1 MNYKNLIAFGSNTNL
16 LILFFILCSCAV
28 FISPA
33 FLDFDN
39 IQNII
44 RTVMVLGII
53 AFGMTMVMILGEIDL
68 SVGSIAAFS
77 CAFGGIFVD
86 SNSSFLV
93 IILTLLAGAFCGFIN
108 GIGVA
113 VVKVP
118 SLIMTLGTMAIIRNA
133 GYIMTNGQAAYPT
146 KLDYY
151 MLAAKG
157 YLGIVP
163 VPVIIFVI
171 LSFFCAIIVRFTTL
185 GKSFYAVGSNPIAS
199 LLSGISNNYAKI
211 IAFTVCGLCCSIA
224 GLIQSARLGQI
235 DPHMGIGW
243 ELTVIAIAV
252 LGGASLYGGK
262 GSIEGTIIA
271 TLIIGVINN
280 LLNLMGMSNHSQEVV
295 IAIIIISMVL
305 LHNFGNK
312 KDKNG

>member
-1 MNYKNLIAFGSNTNL
+1 MIISKLDKLGSNTSL
-16 LILFFILCSCAV
+16 LILFFTLCACAI

-33 FLDFDN
+33 FLDFNN
-39 IQNII
+39 IQNIV

-77 CAFGGIFVD
+77 CAFGGLFVD
-86 SNSSFLV
+86 SNSSLLV
-93 IILTLLAGAFCGFIN
+93 IVLTLLAGLFCGLIN

-113 VVKVP
+113 LIKVP

-146 KLDYY
+146 KLDIY
-151 MLAAKG
+151 MSSAKG
-157 YLGIVP
+157 YLGIIP
-163 VPVIIFVI
+163 IPVIIFFIVSI
-171 LSFFCAIIVRFTTL
+171 ICAIMVRYSTT
-185 GKSFYAVGSNPIAS
+185 GKTFYVVGSNPIAT
-199 LLSGISNNYAKI
+199 LFSGINNNLAKI
-211 IAFTVCGLCCSIA
+211 IAFSICGLCCSIA

-280 LLNLMGMSNHSQEVV
+280 LLNLLGMSNHSQEVV
-295 IAIIIISMVL
+295 IALIIIVMVL
-305 LHNFGNK
+305 LHNLKNK
-312 KDKNG
+312 KIN

>member
-1 MNYKNLIAFGSNTNL
+1 MLKNIKNFGSNINL
-16 LILFFILCSCAV
+16 LILFFILFTFAT
-28 FISPA
+28 FTSPA
-33 FLDFDN
+33 FLDFNN

-53 AFGMTMVMILGEIDL
+53 SFGITMVMIVGEIDL

-77 CAFGGIFVD
+77 CAFGGLFVD
-86 SNSSFLV
+86 SNSSLLV
-93 IILTLLAGAFCGFIN
+93 IMLTLFAGTFCGFLN
-108 GIGVA
+108 GLGVTFF
-113 VVKVP
+113 KVP

-146 KLDYY
+146 KLNIY
-151 MLAAKG
+151 MASAKG
-157 YLGIVP
+157 YIGNIP
-163 VPVIIFVI
+163 IPVIIFI
-171 LSFFCAIIVRFTTL
+171 LLSIIFTIIVRYSTV
-185 GKSFYAVGSNPIAS
+185 GKSLYVVGANNVAS
-199 LLSGISNNYAKI
+199 LLSGIQNNSAKI
-211 IAFTVCGLCCSIA
+211 IAFTLCGLCCSIA

-280 LLNLMGMSNHSQEVV
+280 LLNLLGMSNHSQEVV
-295 IAIIIISMVL
+295 IAFIIITMVL
-305 LHNFGNK
+305 LHNFG
-312 KDKNG
+312 KDAKR